1 VVLTGLDQV
10 ESNDL
15 SGSAAGTVV
24 YSSVT
29 RGASGVSS
37 DVMVTDTS
45 GAPPRAITRGGEN
58 FGPVISR
65 DGKTIIFSAEST
77 SSAPRL
83 YAVDVDGSNLR
94 PVTEGDGETEP
105 SVSADGQMVA
115 YLAGQGAEVWV
126 RSLKGGETRK
136 LTDRSAGSRPG
147 ISPDGRFVFF
157 TEWMGAD
164 QDALHLRVVPAAG
177 GAPVL
182 DVQVDRATDLRWHPR
197 GDTITFRRTDEG
209 VTNLF
214 GITLATGEFAR
225 LTRFE
230 RGLFG
235 GYTWI
240 DDDTLIVSSLR
251 TRSDAVL
258 ISDWRR
264 TP

>member
-1 VVLTGLDQV
+1 
-10 ESNDL
+10 
-15 SGSAAGTVV
+15 
-24 YSSVT
+24 
-29 RGASGVSS
+29 
-37 DVMVTDTS
+37 
-45 GAPPRAITRGGEN
+45 
-58 FGPVISR
+58 
-65 DGKTIIFSAEST
+65 
-77 SSAPRL
+77 
-83 YAVDVDGSNLR
+83 
-94 PVTEGDGETEP
+94 
-105 SVSADGQMVA
+105 
-115 YLAGQGAEVWV
+115 
-126 RSLKGGETRK
+126 
-136 LTDRSAGSRPG
+136 
-147 ISPDGRFVFF
+147 VFF